1 MKRMTNNLLAQMA
14 TKPSPAAASI
24 VSDKI
29 SQETGLPLTG
39 NVPDYIEFVW
49 NPTML
54 DKFQCDTLH
63 ALYLL
68 QSALEKLRVRTI
80 ERNKHFRSIRRFDRI
95 ITMKDGF
102 QILRNFLDWHT
113 RDPIHHQFDG
123 HMLWKAKTEKLWMI
137 NDVISEIGLFLVFL
151 SLNL

>member
-1 MKRMTNNLLAQMA
+1 MA
-14 TKPSPAAASI
+14 MKPSPAAASI

-29 SQETGLPLTG
+29 SQETGLPLTE
-39 NVPDYIEFVW
+39 PDYVEFVW

-68 QSALEKLRVRTI
+68 QDAMEKLRVRTI
-80 ERNKHFRSIRRFDRI
+80 ERNKYFRSIRRLDRV

-102 QILRNFLDWHT
+102 QIMRNFLDWHT
-113 RDPIHHQFDG
+113 KDPFHHQFDG
-123 HMLWKAKTEKLWMI
+123 HMLWKAKREKLWMI
-137 NDVISEIGLFLVFL
+137 NDIISDIGLCLVFVFEIVL
-151 SLNL
+151 GFRV